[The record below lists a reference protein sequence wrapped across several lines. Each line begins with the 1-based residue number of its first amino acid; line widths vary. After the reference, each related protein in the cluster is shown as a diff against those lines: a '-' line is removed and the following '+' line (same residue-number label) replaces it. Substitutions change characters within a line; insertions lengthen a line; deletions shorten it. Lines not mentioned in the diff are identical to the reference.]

1 MVPHQRFPKPKVG
14 SSTLPGATIVFNH
27 LKAKCGRVIEPA
39 EIRRVSSDENG
50 MPQPANHVSGLG
62 EKQTG
67 DERNVTPQSTGV
79 ALVDEIRRDQTL
91 R

>member
-1 MVPHQRFPKPKVG
+1 
-14 SSTLPGATIVFNH
+14 
-27 LKAKCGRVIEPA
+27 
-39 EIRRVSSDENG
+39 
-50 MPQPANHVSGLG
+50 LG

-67 DERNVTPQSTGV
+67 DERDVTPQSTGV